1 MLTCCNNSNFQW
13 LQLMANMR
21 KYHPKLF
28 NLFNVANNNINST
41 FKLKRKPYWFLW
53 CGNEIQVLPRI
64 FFLKTSTLNA
74 VTPKVTELNNRKYQN
89 KTSCISSQRK
99 IMKPMNSRKR
109 KSFKKLQVQ
118 TRVRNYFSFKF
129 STLNRGVW
137 NVREKRWGKQ
147 SYLATSRENLREA
160 HTILACCFTDSLCS
174 HVYTPIDQWCLN
186 AKLFTV
192 VSSNFGSFS
201 QTEII
206 SHPQ

>member
-1 MLTCCNNSNFQW
+1 MLQQ
-13 LQLMANMR
+13 LQLPVTSING
-21 KYHPKLF
+21 KHEKISSKTF
-28 NLFNVANNNINST
+28 NLFNVSNNNINST
-41 FKLKRKPYWFLW
+41 FKLKRKPNWFLW

-99 IMKPMNSRKR
+99 IMKPLNSRKR
-109 KSFKKLQVQ
+109 KSFRKLQVQ
-118 TRVRNYFSFKF
+118 TQVEHYFTFKF

-147 SYLATSRENLREA
+147 SYLETSREDLREA

-174 HVYTPIDQWCLN
+174 HVYTPIDWWCLN
-186 AKLFTV
+186 AKFFTV
-192 VSSNFGSFS
+192 VSFNFGSFS

-206 SHPQ
+206 GHAQ

>member
-1 MLTCCNNSNFQW
+1 MWKWN
-13 LQLMANMR
+13 
-21 KYHPKLF
+21 PG
-28 NLFNVANNNINST
+28 I
-41 FKLKRKPYWFLW
+41 
-53 CGNEIQVLPRI
+53 IPRI

-147 SYLATSRENLREA
+147 SYQATSREEKPIKFWRIVLLTHCA
-160 HTILACCFTDSLCS
+160 
-174 HVYTPIDQWCLN
+174 HVYTLQP
-186 AKLFTV
+186 TRV
-192 VSSNFGSFS
+192 VIKSGFWN
-201 QTEII
+201 I
-206 SHPQ
+206 SCPTKNNLDFKATH

>member
-1 MLTCCNNSNFQW
+1 MWKWN
-13 LQLMANMR
+13 
-21 KYHPKLF
+21 PG
-28 NLFNVANNNINST
+28 I
-41 FKLKRKPYWFLW
+41 
-53 CGNEIQVLPRI
+53 IPRI

-160 HTILACCFTDSLCS
+160 HTILACCLLT
-174 HVYTPIDQWCLN
+174 HYAHTYTRQSTNDVLTQSCLRSFLSIL
-186 AKLFTV
+186 AHFPKPKL
-192 VSSNFGSFS
+192 
-201 QTEII
+201 
-206 SHPQ
+206 